1 MRSQSLDKYSDL
13 QNKIRSMS
21 GNNTQLNANELAQL
35 AKGNGDV
42 GLISLRGRFSYA
54 SARYLSESV
63 QKMGSPY
70 KVIIYD
76 FGRTEHLDTSAA
88 VAIAELVSEAIRT
101 GKTCFLT
108 GMPGNAEVVLE
119 SLGALD
125 EIPPDQIVPN
135 RLDAIRY
142 AVAFMSE

>member
-1 MRSQSLDKYSDL
+1 
-13 QNKIRSMS
+13 MS

-54 SARYLSESV
+54 SVRYLSESV

-76 FGRTEHLDTSAA
+76 FGRTEHLDTCAA
-88 VAIAELVSEAIRT
+88 VAIAVLVSEAIRT

-108 GMPGNAEVVLE
+108 GMPGNA
-119 SLGALD
+119 
-125 EIPPDQIVPN
+125 
-135 RLDAIRY
+135 IR
-142 AVAFMSE
+142 